1 MKSISPLR
9 YPGGKAK
16 FYDNIIKIFENNKI
30 EKPVYCEAFA
40 GGAGLAL
47 LLLKNNMVKKLILND
62 IDKSI
67 FTFWKSVLCYTKD
80 FCRMI
85 ENVTITLDEREIQ
98 KKLQKDK
105 NNLNMNE
112 KEDILKLGFSTF
124 FLNRVNR
131 SGIINAGVIG
141 GINQD
146 GNYKMDCRFNKT
158 KLIERIKDIAKYKDK
173 IELYNLD
180 ATVFI
185 EKIKNKKSLFIF
197 FDPPY
202 FNKGHELY
210 TNFYNKIDHIKLANY
225 ISTINKNW
233 IITYDNTSEIK
244 EIYSK
249 YKIKEFN
256 INYSLEKKRK
266 AKEILIVK
274 NNFII

>member
-1 MKSISPLR
+1 M
-9 YPGGKAK
+9 
-16 FYDNIIKIFENNKI
+16 D
-30 EKPVYCEAFA
+30 
-40 GGAGLAL
+40 
-47 LLLKNNMVKKLILND
+47 
-62 IDKSI
+62 
-67 FTFWKSVLCYTKD
+67 
-80 FCRMI
+80 
-85 ENVTITLDEREIQ
+85 
-98 KKLQKDK
+98 
-105 NNLNMNE
+105 E

-146 GNYKMDCRFNKT
+146 GSYKMDCRFNKI
-158 KLIERIKDIAKYKDK
+158 KLIERIKEIAKYKKK

-210 TNFYNKIDHIKLANY
+210 TNFYNKTDHEKLANF
-225 ISTINKNW
+225 ISTVNKNW
-233 IITYDNTSEIK
+233 IITYDNANEIR
-244 EIYSK
+244 EIYSR
-249 YKIKEFN
+249 YQIKEFD
-256 INYSLEKKRK
+256 INYSIEKKIK
-266 AKEILIVK
+266 TKEILIAK

>member
-16 FYDNIIKIFENNKI
+16 FYDNIIKIFENDKI
-30 EKPVYCEAFA
+30 VSPVYCEAFA

-47 LLLKNNMVKKLILND
+47 LLLKNNVVKKLILND

-67 FTFWKSVLCYTKD
+67 FAFWKSILYHTED
-80 FCRMI
+80 FCNMI
-85 ENVTITLDEREIQ
+85 ENVKITLNEREIQ
-98 KKLQKDK
+98 KKLQKNK
-105 NNLNMNE
+105 NKFSMND
-112 KEDILKLGFSTF
+112 KEDVLKLGFSTF

-141 GINQD
+141 GVNQE
-146 GNYKMDCRFNKT
+146 GRYKMDCRFNKK
-158 KLIERIKDIAKYKDK
+158 KLIERIREISKYKNK

-180 ATVFI
+180 APIFI

-210 TNFYNKIDHIKLANY
+210 TNFYNKTDHEKLANY
-225 ISTINKNW
+225 ISTINKKW
-233 IITYDNTSEIK
+233 IITYDNATEIR

-249 YKIKEFN
+249 YQIKEFD
-256 INYSLEKKRK
+256 INYSLEKKIK
-266 AKEILIVK
+266 AKEILITK
-274 NNFII
+274 KNFII